1 MKPTE
6 RVIIVFGLAAS
17 GKSTLAS
24 RLARHLGLRV
34 VHPSGVMR
42 QLLAGQ
48 AVVPEESVANDGY
61 WESPEGSQILD
72 SRLEQSK
79 PVDVEANNI
88 LLQEVAKGDVVID
101 SWSLPWLTDRGVRFH
116 LKSPLAVRARRAAER
131 AGITPEEAA
140 LLIAKKDEDTRALF
154 SRLYGFDIFADLDGR
169 FDLTME
175 TEGFSEDEVFRRA
188 LGFLSGHGWS
198 MRR

>member
-6 RVIIVFGLAAS
+6 SVIIVFGLAAS

-48 AVVPEESVANDGY
+48 SVIAEESVANDGF
-61 WESPEGSQILD
+61 WESPEGSRILD

-79 PVDVEANNI
+79 PVDVEANDI
-88 LLQEVAKGDVVID
+88 LLQEVTKGDVVID
-101 SWSLPWLTDRGVRFH
+101 SWSLPWLTNRGLRIH
-116 LKSPLAVRARRAAER
+116 LKAPLAVRARRAAER

-140 LLIAKKDEDTRALF
+140 VLIAKKDEDTRTLF
-154 SRLYGFDIFADLDGR
+154 VRLYGFDIFRDLDGR
-169 FDLTME
+169 FDLTIE
-175 TEGFSEDEVFRRA
+175 TEGFSGDDVFGRV
-188 LGFLSGHGWS
+188 LGFLNRQGWS
-198 MRR
+198 EDL